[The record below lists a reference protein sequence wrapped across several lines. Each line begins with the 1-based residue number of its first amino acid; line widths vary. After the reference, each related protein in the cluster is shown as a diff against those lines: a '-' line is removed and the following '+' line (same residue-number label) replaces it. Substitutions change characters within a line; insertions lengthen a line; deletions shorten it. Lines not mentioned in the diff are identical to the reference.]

1 MNKQLTA
8 ATAGIA
14 GAGVMYL
21 LDPIFGKRRR
31 AHLLDKAVHFSKLAA
46 RGFNVI
52 ARDTSHR
59 IHGAVAASSHPF
71 STDHVDDDILIER
84 VRSAMGRAV
93 SHPHSIEVHAKDGWV
108 TLSGPLPINEH
119 KHLLDHVQKVRGVQ
133 FVEDQLQAR
142 QETGE
147 THPGRFMQTNWPP
160 AARAIAAI
168 AGIGALL
175 FGATKR
181 NVAGTLIAGAGA
193 ALMTRGITNLGMK
206 RLVGIHAGRRA
217 VDLQK
222 TIHINAS
229 VERVYSMWNRY
240 ENFPFFMSGVRD
252 VRDLG
257 HGRSHWVVTG
267 PANTTVE
274 WVAEITQ
281 NVPNRVIAWKTGP
294 GALVG
299 NAGIVRFDPEG
310 NGTRVQIRFSYNP
323 PGGAAGHSIA
333 WLIGADPRKR
343 FDHDLIRM
351 KSFIETGIQPHDA
364 AGRRVA

>member
-1 MNKQLTA
+1 VNKQLTA

-14 GAGVMYL
+14 GAIGMYL

-31 AHLLDKAVHFSKLAA
+31 GHLMDKALHFSKLTA

-59 IHGAVAASSHPF
+59 IHGAVAASSRTF

-84 VRSAMGRAV
+84 VRSALGRAI

-108 TLSGPLPINEH
+108 TLAGPVPVNEH
-119 KHLLDHVQKVRGVQ
+119 KHLLDYAQKVRGVQ
-133 FVEDQLQAR
+133 FVEDQLEPD
-142 QETGE
+142 QETRGIRR
-147 THPGRFMQTNWPP
+147 GQLMQTNWPP
-160 AARAIAAI
+160 AARAFATL
-168 AGIGALL
+168 AGMAGLL
-175 FGATKR
+175 FGATRR
-181 NVAGTLIAGAGA
+181 NIRGTLIAGAGA
-193 ALMTRGITNLGMK
+193 TLMARGITNLEMK
-206 RLVGIHAGRRA
+206 RLVGIGAGRRA

-222 TIHINAS
+222 TIHINAP
-229 VERVYSMWNRY
+229 VERVYSMWSLY

-257 HGRSHWVVTG
+257 RGRSHWVVSG
-267 PANTTVE
+267 PANTTAE
-274 WVAEITQ
+274 WDAVITQ
-281 NVPNRVIAWKTGP
+281 NVPNRVIAWKTEP
-294 GALVG
+294 GALVA
-299 NAGIVRFDPEG
+299 NAGIVRFDPER

-343 FDHDLIRM
+343 FDHDLVRM
-351 KSFIETGIQPHDA
+351 KSFIETGVQPHDA
-364 AGRRVA
+364 AGRRVG